1 MDTKDVFTQE
11 VRKALSMRAVNQLI
25 ADVEAGRLMKNGE
38 LTEVIAGCIRH
49 TDQGDLQTLKQILDQ
64 GALGE
69 HTMPSIESEREGVEK
84 LRHMA
89 SEFTEGF
96 NTGDVERIMRFY
108 GDTYVDINL
117 RNPVQSWQ
125 ERREYYAQVI
135 RRGGFHVQVQP
146 EEILIRGDFAFIR
159 GTIELTPGST
169 LGDSARKELR
179 YVEIAQRQ
187 HNGSWQVMWGMDGP
201 VQEYAPSSV

>member
-25 ADVEAGRLMKNGE
+25 AHVEAGRLTNNEE

-49 TDQGDLQTLKQILDQ
+49 TDQRDLQTLKQILDKEV
-64 GALGE
+64 LGE
-69 HTMPSIESEREGVEK
+69 HTMPSIESETEDVAK

-89 SEFTEGF
+89 SEFAEGF

-108 GDTYVDINL
+108 GDSYVDINL

-159 GTIELTPGST
+159 GTIELTPGSA
-169 LGDSARKELR
+169 LDDSARKKLR

-187 HNGSWQVMWGMDGP
+187 QNGSWQVMWGMDGP
-201 VQEYAPSSV
+201 VQEYTPSPE

>member
-1 MDTKDVFTQE
+1 MGTKDVFTQE
-11 VRKALSMRAVNQLI
+11 VRKALSIRAVNQLI
-25 ADVEAGRLMKNGE
+25 ADVEAGRLMKNEE

-49 TDQGDLQTLKQILDQ
+49 TDQGDLQTLQQILDQ
-64 GALGE
+64 
-69 HTMPSIESEREGVEK
+69 HITPSIESEPEDVAK

-89 SEFTEGF
+89 REFAEGF
-96 NTGDVERIMRFY
+96 NTGDVGRIMRFY
-108 GDTYVDINL
+108 GDSYVDINL

-135 RRGGFHVQVQP
+135 RRSGFQVQVHP

-159 GTIELTPGST
+159 GTIELKAGSA
-169 LGDSARKELR
+169 LGDSAPKELR

-187 HNGSWQVMWGMDGP
+187 SGGSWQVLWGMDGP
-201 VQEYAPSSV
+201 VQEYTPSPK